1 MVNLAKRMR
10 HLKTRLFS
18 IRLGPGAAILPK
30 DVKRI
35 HLDFATKF
43 NDGHLGP
50 RRFFQHCLPRLKYHN
65 PGVSMTVNRTTN
77 QAGPATM
84 TVFFGTSPTS
94 AAPAS
99 TSVNERVQV
108 IDMKHRK
115 EPEILQRLLELTKA
129 VPVRATEE
137 EELEV
142 RAMEEEAARS
152 EVDKER
158 NRQFLEEKRRQ
169 AALLAQA
176 KASVSA
182 SLA

>member
-1 MVNLAKRMR
+1 MVNIARRTR
-10 HLKTRLFS
+10 HLKTLFS

-77 QAGPATM
+77 QGGPATM

-94 AAPAS
+94 AAPAG

-108 IDMKHRK
+108 IDMKHRQ
-115 EPEILQRLLELTKA
+115 EPEILQRLLEVTKA
-129 VPVRATEE
+129 VQVRATEE
-137 EELEV
+137 EELEL
-142 RAMEEEAARS
+142 RAMEEESARS
-152 EVDKER
+152 EGDRER
-158 NRQFLEEKRRQ
+158 NRLFLEEKRRQ

>member
-1 MVNLAKRMR
+1 
-10 HLKTRLFS
+10 
-18 IRLGPGAAILPK
+18 
-30 DVKRI
+30 
-35 HLDFATKF
+35 
-43 NDGHLGP
+43 
-50 RRFFQHCLPRLKYHN
+50 
-65 PGVSMTVNRTTN
+65 
-77 QAGPATM
+77 M

-137 EELEV
+137 EQLEV

>member
-1 MVNLAKRMR
+1 MVNIAKRMR
-10 HLKTRLFS
+10 HLKSLFS

-65 PGVSMTVNRTTN
+65 PGVSMTVTRTTN

-84 TVFFGTSPTS
+84 TVFFAG
-94 AAPAS
+94 AAPAGS
-99 TSVNERVQV
+99 SVNERVQV
-108 IDMKHRK
+108 LDMKHRQ
-115 EPEILQRLLELTKA
+115 EPEILHRLLEVTGA
-129 VPVRATEE
+129 VPVRATEA
-137 EELEV
+137 EELEL
-142 RAMEEEAARS
+142 RAMEEEGARS
-152 EVDKER
+152 AVDRER
-158 NRQFLEEKRRQ
+158 NRLFLEEKRRQ

-176 KASVSA
+176 KASVNA